1 MSREE
6 DICLYM
12 QSDKVWPGPLN
23 TPTQKRF
30 DRALTEVLRRLPD
43 DIFDTIET
51 DVTFVVQEPTYWA
64 INVPY
69 SHTVP
74 PRKTHFTFKI
84 DQVIIFSTAFE
95 LSDIALVGLIA
106 HEIAHSIE
114 ERRDHSDNE
123 VAADERVRAWGFEKE
138 LAEMLASKHK
148 E

>member
-1 MSREE
+1 M
-6 DICLYM
+6 
-12 QSDKVWPGPLN
+12 
-23 TPTQKRF
+23 
-30 DRALTEVLRRLPD
+30 
-43 DIFDTIET
+43 
-51 DVTFVVQEPTYWA
+51 
-64 INVPY
+64 
-69 SHTVP
+69 
-74 PRKTHFTFKI
+74 
-84 DQVIIFSTAFE
+84 IIFSTAFE